1 MDLYVYIPG
10 RQLTNHSIES
20 GKSIDHPIHQP
31 FGGSFHTIPNIIPST
46 SPQLGT
52 SPSQFDSICLQH
64 RGTSPNLSQA
74 KLTWCKRRI

>member
-10 RQLTNHSIES
+10 RQLTNHSIQS

-31 FGGSFHTIPNIIPST
+31 FGGAFHTIPNIIPST

-52 SPSQFDSICLQH
+52 SPSQFAS
-64 RGTSPNLSQA
+64 SPVEHPQISA
-74 KLTWCKRRI
+74 KPN